1 MSNVRELRKNLVDK
15 VCELGVGSAFV
26 SHPAFIPTLSG
37 IDGLISNMNVSDPE
51 SVHVREHDGMI
62 AFDYTDS
69 AGDKY
74 SFELTAG
81 EDFVKCVRVEEPHS
95 YVGNSGSVVRVK
107 HAIEKVA
114 KVDDYGSVTITT
126 NFGSIDNVNCDN
138 LHYNMSS
145 SVETCVYDRNGVM
158 HERESRHYGSR
169 LGNGYFHRVGA
180 NELLSYARWAPQ
192 YDRWNNTVTSRTLL
206 RREKLDT
213 ARVVYEDKTTRHI
226 HYGVV
231 PLDQQHGL
239 RDMFIANGYNTYP
252 VPDVTIHPLMQ
263 SEVDAMIAREADE
276 RVANG
281 LREYAVGR
289 TTYSY
294 SSNNGN
300 KTSVAVRV
308 M

>member
-1 MSNVRELRKNLVDK
+1 MSNVSELRKDLVDK
-15 VCELGVGSAFV
+15 VCNLGVGSAFV
-26 SHPAFIPTLSG
+26 SHPAFIAALSG
-37 IDGLISNMNVSDPE
+37 IDGLIGNMNISNSD

-95 YVGNSGSVVRVK
+95 FVGNSGSVVRQKNAV
-107 HAIEKVA
+107 EKVA
-114 KVDDYGSVTITT
+114 KIDDYGSVTITT
-126 NFGSIDNVNCDN
+126 NFGAMDNVDCDN
-138 LHYNMSS
+138 VHYNMSS
-145 SVETCVYDRNGVM
+145 SVETCGYDRNGVM
-158 HERESRHYGSR
+158 HERESKHYGTR
-169 LGNGYFHRVGA
+169 KGEGYFHRVGA
-180 NELLSYARWAPQ
+180 NELLCYSRWAPQ
-192 YDRWNNTVTSRTLL
+192 YDRWNSTVTSRTLL

-213 ARVVYEDKTTRHI
+213 ARIVYEDKATNHK

-239 RDMFIANGYNTYP
+239 RDMFIANGYNTFP

-263 SEVDAMIAREADE
+263 AEVDAMIARESDI
-276 RVANG
+276 RVAEG
-281 LREYAVGR
+281 LKEYAVGR

-294 SSNNGN
+294 SSGNGN
-300 KTSVAVRV
+300 KASVAVKV

>member
-26 SHPAFIPTLSG
+26 SHPAFIPVLSG
-37 IDGLISNMNVSDPE
+37 ISGLISNMNVSDPDN
-51 SVHVREHDGMI
+51 VHVREHEGMI
-62 AFDYTDS
+62 AFDYKNS
-69 AGDKY
+69 AGDTY

-81 EDFVKCVRVEEPHS
+81 DDFIKCIRVEEPHS
-95 YVGNSGSVVRVK
+95 YVGNSGSVVRQK

-114 KVDDYGSVTITT
+114 KVDDYGSVTIVT
-126 NFGSIDNVNCDN
+126 NFGSMDNIDCDN
-138 LHYNMSS
+138 HHYNMSS

-158 HERESRHYGSR
+158 HERESKHYGSR
-169 LGNGYFHRVGA
+169 KGEGYFHRVGA
-180 NELLSYARWAPQ
+180 NELLCYSRWAPQ
-192 YDRWNNTVTSRTLL
+192 YDRWNSTVTSRTLL

-213 ARVVYEDKTTRHI
+213 ARIVYEDKSTNHK

-252 VPDVTIHPLMQ
+252 VPEVTIHPLMQ
-263 SEVDAMIAREADE
+263 AEVDAMIARESDE
-276 RVANG
+276 RVAEG
-281 LREYAVGR
+281 LKEYAVGR

-294 SSNNGN
+294 SSGSG
-300 KTSVAVRV
+300 KKAAVAVRV